1 MGRDAEEIES
11 DRLCEEAEREQEK
24 VEQLRRIADAL
35 EELVNQGLLAAH
47 RRKFGQEHVHAADVV
62 TAASVPKADV
72 VQLLQGPNSDM
83 ILISD
88 VVWLMPHV
96 TGSRITGIQGGNQ
109 DRRIVLINA
118 SALQAIQITHND
130 SMSLAQH
137 RFDLNGAARDGI
149 APKFMLTL
157 VFDRGRWHPR
167 ESAPAPT

>member
-35 EELVNQGLLAAH
+35 EELVKIGRAQG
-47 RRKFGQEHVHAADVV
+47 RVADVV
-62 TAASVPKADV
+62 TATSVPKRDV

-96 TGSRITGIQGGNQ
+96 TGSRITGIQSGTQ

-130 SMSLAQH
+130 AMSLAHH
-137 RFDLNGAARDGI
+137 RFDLNGVAKDGI
-149 APKFMLTL
+149 APKTMLAL

-167 ESAPAPT
+167 ESASAPT